1 VTLPH
6 PDNAGTPGAFG
17 GQAPAT
23 RSPAP
28 PSDLPPPANPPT
40 PPNQRNAAGP
50 SAPADD
56 GPGAAATSS
65 GVGAKTDA
73 ADGTSGGTAGTKKG
87 IDLARAALLQARAH
101 ARDRHEQQR
110 ERRDGRRGLRR
121 SGARPDDRDP
131 QPLRRVMG
139 RLIAERGWQ
148 TPAAVHGVIGR
159 WTEIVGPGIAAH
171 CTPEGFEDGRLVVRT
186 DSDNYATHVRWLAPR
201 LLARINQELG
211 DGTVTFI
218 EVRGPAGPSRRGRWS
233 AGA

>member
-1 VTLPH
+1 MTPTDGTDP
-6 PDNAGTPGAFG
+6 PDPGT
-17 GQAPAT
+17 
-23 RSPAP
+23 
-28 PSDLPPPANPPT
+28 
-40 PPNQRNAAGP
+40 
-50 SAPADD
+50 
-56 GPGAAATSS
+56 
-65 GVGAKTDA
+65 GAKS
-73 ADGTSGGTAGTKKG
+73 DGKKG
-87 IDLARAALLQARAH
+87 IDLARAALLQARAQ
-101 ARDRHEQQR
+101 ARHRHEKQQ

-121 SGARPDDRDP
+121 SGSAPDDRDP

-171 CTPEGFEDGRLVVRT
+171 CAPEGFEDGRLVVRT

-218 EVRGPAGPSRRGRWS
+218 EVRGPAGASRRGRWS
-233 AGA
+233 AGS